1 MVEKEQENN
10 YKIEIYYEQSNN
22 VGYYYDTVENL
33 LFQKE
38 IIMTSIP
45 YANQL
50 KTSLVTSTTIGLFSV
65 IINRWYETVATTVLN
80 IILTIVAIAL
90 LIVFSQF
97 VNLEISKQNKLVLD
111 MDFEITPKHDIE
123 NVVMK
128 SEKLIR
134 FWIITTSI
142 LSVTIAI
149 GISIFYY
156 FNQLIGLVMF
166 SMSIEGVFLIFKYV
180 RLSSRIFAVKRLKRN
195 GGSDV

>member
-1 MVEKEQENN
+1 MVEKGQENN
-10 YKIEIYYEQSNN
+10 YKIEIFYEQSNN
-22 VGYYYDTVENL
+22 IGYYYDTVDNL

-38 IIMTSIP
+38 IILTSIP

-50 KTSLVTSTTIGLFSV
+50 KMSLVTSTTIGLFSV

-166 SMSIEGVFLIFKYV
+166 SMSIEGMFLIFKYV
-180 RLSSRIFAVKRLKRN
+180 RLSSRMHAVKQLKRN
-195 GGSDV
+195 GGSNV

>member
-1 MVEKEQENN
+1 MVEKGQENN
-10 YKIEIYYEQSNN
+10 YKIEIFYEQSINI
-22 VGYYYDTVENL
+22 GYYYDTVDNL

-38 IIMTSIP
+38 IILTSIP

-50 KTSLVTSTTIGLFSV
+50 KMSLVTSTTIGLFSV

-166 SMSIEGVFLIFKYV
+166 SMSIEGMFLIFKYV
-180 RLSSRIFAVKRLKRN
+180 RLSSRMHAVKQLKRN
-195 GGSDV
+195 GGSNV

>member
-1 MVEKEQENN
+1 MQENN
-10 YKIEIYYEQSNN
+10 YKVEIFYEQSNN

-38 IIMTSIP
+38 IIMTGIP
-45 YANQL
+45 YANRL

-65 IINRWYETVATTVLN
+65 IINRWYETVTTTVLN
-80 IILTIVAIAL
+80 VILTIVAISL
-90 LIVFSQF
+90 LIIFSQF
-97 VNLEISKQNKLVLD
+97 VNLEISKQNKPVPD
-111 MDFEITPKHDIE
+111 IDFEITPKHDIE

-134 FWIITTSI
+134 FWVMTASI
-142 LSVTIAI
+142 LSVTIVI

-166 SMSIEGVFLIFKYV
+166 SMSIEGMFLIFKYV
-180 RLSSRIFAVKRLKRN
+180 RLSSRMHAVKQLKRN
-195 GGSDV
+195 GGSNV

>member
-1 MVEKEQENN
+1 MVDKWQENDC
-10 YKIEIYYEQSNN
+10 KIEIFYEQSNN
-22 VGYYYDTVENL
+22 MGYYYDTAENL

-38 IIMTSIP
+38 IIMTGIP
-45 YANQL
+45 YANRL

-80 IILTIVAIAL
+80 VILTIVAISL
-90 LIVFSQF
+90 LIIFSQF
-97 VNLEISKQNKLVLD
+97 VNLEISKQNKPVPD
-111 MDFEITPKHDIE
+111 IDFEITPKHDIE

-134 FWIITTSI
+134 FWVMTASI
-142 LSVTIAI
+142 LSVTIVI

-180 RLSSRIFAVKRLKRN
+180 RLSSRILAVKRLKRN

>member
-1 MVEKEQENN
+1 MVEKGQENN
-10 YKIEIYYEQSNN
+10 YKIEIFYEQSNN
-22 VGYYYDTVENL
+22 IGYYYDTVDNL

-38 IIMTSIP
+38 IILTGIP
-45 YANQL
+45 YTNRL
-50 KTSLVTSTTIGLFSV
+50 KMSLVTSTTIGLFSM

-134 FWIITTSI
+134 FWVMTASI
-142 LSVTIAI
+142 LSATIVI

-166 SMSIEGVFLIFKYV
+166 SMSIEGMFLIFKYV
-180 RLSSRIFAVKRLKRN
+180 RLSSRMHAVKQLKRN
-195 GGSDV
+195 GGSNV